1 MQCSPIPKKFKQPLQ
16 KQTNKQKTPKN
27 QKTSVLRC
35 ISFSLYDIAFG
46 LDNSSA
52 FNNDWIPQKP

>member
-16 KQTNKQKTPKN
+16 KKKK
-27 QKTSVLRC
+27 SVLRC

-52 FNNDWIPQKP
+52 FNND

>member
-1 MQCSPIPKKFKQPLQ
+1 MQCSPIPKKFKQSLQ
-16 KQTNKQKTPKN
+16 KQNKTKKN
-27 QKTSVLRC
+27 QQKTSVLRC

-52 FNNDWIPQKP
+52 FNND

>member
-1 MQCSPIPKKFKQPLQ
+1 MQHSLIPKKFKQPL
-16 KQTNKQKTPKN
+16 KKKN
-27 QKTSVLRC
+27 TKEKGEKKGVLRC

-52 FNNDWIPQKP
+52 FNNDGIPQKP